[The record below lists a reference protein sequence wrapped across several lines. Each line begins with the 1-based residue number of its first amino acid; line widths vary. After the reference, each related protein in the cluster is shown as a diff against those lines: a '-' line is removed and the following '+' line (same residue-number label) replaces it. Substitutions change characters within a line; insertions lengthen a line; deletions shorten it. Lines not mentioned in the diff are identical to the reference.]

1 MEEDQRKPDMKTPT
15 RKFIGLVIGLS
26 LALALAAC
34 APAATPTPALIPITV
49 QLRWMHNAQFAGMYA
64 ADQKGYYTAEGLT
77 VHFREGG
84 PDVDWQ
90 KAVLEGAAQFGVH
103 GADVL
108 IAARAA
114 NKPLRAIAV
123 IYRRSPVVFVA
134 LADSGIT
141 RPQDFVGKV
150 IATGSGTGRLVLH
163 LMTARV
169 GVQPDQYTE
178 VPLMTDLKPIYTGQV
193 DILSGYLFDQPE
205 TIRRDGYQMNLIYP
219 DDYGVHFYA
228 DTLFASDDLIA
239 QNPDLVR
246 RFLRATLKGWTYA
259 VEHPAEVGAMVVKYQ
274 PDGNAGLENA
284 KMVASLPLVNTG
296 EDFIGW
302 MKPEIWAGME
312 QTLREQ
318 GVLAAP
324 LDVTQAYTL
333 RFVEEIYE

>member
-1 MEEDQRKPDMKTPT
+1 MKIVTW
-15 RKFIGLVIGLS
+15 KLIALASVMS

-34 APAATPTPALIPITV
+34 VPAATPTPALTPITV
-49 QLRWMHNAQFAGMYA
+49 QLRWTHNAQFAGMYA
-64 ADQKGYYTAEGLT
+64 ANQMGYYTGEGLE

-84 PDVDWQ
+84 PNVDWQ
-90 KAVLEGAAQFGVH
+90 KAVLEGEAQFGLH

-108 IAARAA
+108 ITTRAA

-134 LADSGIT
+134 LADSGIR
-141 RPQDFVGKV
+141 RPQDFAGKV

-178 VPLMTDLKPIYTGQV
+178 VPLTTDLKPIYTGQV

-205 TIRRDGYQMNLIYP
+205 TMRRDGYQINLIYP

-228 DTLFASDDLIA
+228 DTLFTSDDLIA
-239 QNPDLVR
+239 KNPDLVR

-259 VEHPAEVGAMVVKYQ
+259 IEHPAEVGAIVLKYQ
-274 PDGNAGLENA
+274 PNGDADLENA
-284 KMVASLPLVNTG
+284 KMITSIPLVNTG
-296 EDFIGW
+296 EDHIGW
-302 MKPEIWAGME
+302 MKPEVWAGMAE
-312 QTLREQ
+312 TLREQ
-318 GVLAAP
+318 DVLTAP
-324 LDVTQAYTL
+324 LDITQVYTMQFL
-333 RFVEEIYE
+333 AEIYP